1 MEAPEHVTWAGV
13 PEEGRAAKLAA
24 EVARGGWS
32 LVGALDGNLTGRLR
46 RAVDEVAARC
56 AGTSSRDVPFEDVP
70 AWAGLAP
77 GRRQLLGDKT
87 ADPFYWA
94 PGELPLDSR
103 PSTSS
108 ASSV

>member
-1 MEAPEHVTWAGV
+1 
-13 PEEGRAAKLAA
+13 
-24 EVARGGWS
+24 
-32 LVGALDGNLTGRLR
+32 
-46 RAVDEVAARC
+46 
-56 AGTSSRDVPFEDVP
+56 VPFEDVP